1 MTQKLPIAEQ
11 PILANSLS
19 TLLCVDLEWAKAIL
33 LPKYAPRRRR
43 PPHPPEAMLRALIYQ
58 HLKQIQSWR
67 KLALTI
73 KADEHLMVQLGFQK
87 PPTYSTFSRFT
98 KRIGEEA
105 FRRILHEL
113 VQRLRYLIPDL
124 GKIIAVD
131 ATLVKGY
138 SKPGRKG
145 MPKTDPDA
153 AWGYSGA
160 KQGKPMYTYG
170 YKVQVISDAPREI
183 PIDVL
188 VEPANKN
195 ESRLFLPQIH
205 AMITECGTK
214 PEIVLADAGYDSRRN
229 TMGLIRE
236 GIRPIIALN
245 PRGKKGV
252 KRFRRKADYLLPITR
267 HSEEWDR
274 YYAMRSAA
282 ERLFSRLK
290 EKLGLT
296 HVKLRTLPRVT
307 VHFALC
313 LIAMVLVAYVS
324 FAIGRPELYLSVEPW
339 RY

>member
-1 MTQKLPIAEQ
+1 
-11 PILANSLS
+11 
-19 TLLCVDLEWAKAIL
+19 
-33 LPKYAPRRRR
+33 
-43 PPHPPEAMLRALIYQ
+43 MLRALIYQ
-58 HLKQIQSWR
+58 RLKQIPSWR

-73 KADEHLMVQLGFQK
+73 KADRSLMTLLGFQR
-87 PPTYSTFSRFT
+87 PPSYSCFSIFT
-98 KRIGEEA
+98 KRVGDDA
-105 FRRILHEL
+105 FREIFDEL
-113 VQRLRYLIPDL
+113 VQRLRYLIPNL
-124 GKIIAVD
+124 GNIVAVD

-153 AWGYSGA
+153 AWGYSGE
-160 KQGKPMYTYG
+160 KQGKPRYTYG
-170 YKVQVISDAPREI
+170 YKLQVISDSSREI
-183 PIDVL
+183 PVSFL
-188 VEPANKN
+188 VESANKSEN
-195 ESRLFLPQIH
+195 RLFLPH
-205 AMITECGTK
+205 MKSMLASGTK
-214 PEIVLADAGYDSRRN
+214 PDIVVADAGYDSRRN

-252 KRFRRKADYLLPITR
+252 KRFRRKADYLLPIAR

-282 ERLFSRLK
+282 ERVFSRLK
-290 EKLGLT
+290 EELCLT

-313 LIAMVLVAYVS
+313 LIAMLLVAYVS